1 MRVERV
7 FFRSIMMGSKKFKF
21 IQGFPESLMFADFD
35 NIPGEVI
42 VIEIDEEIDL
52 R

>member
-1 MRVERV
+1 MWIERI
-7 FFRSIMMGSKKFKF
+7 FFRALMMGSKEFIF
-21 IQGFPESLMFADFD
+21 IQRFPESLLFADFD

-42 VIEIDEEIDL
+42 VIEIDKEIDL